1 MTNSDKRKVFFLLIT
16 ALAITVRAIYL
27 HDIIDTVE
35 FKVPLLDAAWYDTHA
50 LEVLKGDLLA
60 SQSTFRVPL
69 YIYFLAGCYKI
80 FGHQYLPPVLFQ
92 VILGSLVCG
101 IIFLIGDRVFG
112 FWAGLVAGLGM
123 ALHRVAVFSDLQ
135 LLPTTIFI
143 FGIVVATYLV
153 IRGLETDKARSWIL
167 AGVCIGISFLTRPDV
182 VFFTIAIC
190 LIPLFKF
197 GARRG
202 FRRISSVLSPVVVAM
217 LLLGVRN
224 LIVTGE
230 FHLFSSQGSL
240 NLYIGNAA
248 FADGKTPVHPPTHA
262 KFNLTMD
269 RRDDSMLAAAKQH
282 AMEDLGRPIT
292 DSELSRY
299 LLRRTI
305 EDIRQNPA
313 RWVILMLKKV
323 YYFLNNYERSDLKPM
338 WRISRNLS
346 WTMKNLLLPFT
357 SAIVPASL
365 GFLLVLVRKDGR
377 GLVILAGFVAFA
389 LGTILF
395 FVSWRYRLPAVIYI
409 WILAGYGLVEVLRA
423 LNARRFIFVIS
434 SGLLMGAVGFVSASS
449 YLGVRDEAFSAN
461 YLVNEAVVH
470 STYGLDD
477 EAVSILK
484 EAIDLNPA
492 SERTHFVL
500 GHQYAKM
507 GKIDEARREMGI
519 ATMLFPGYLPAAH
532 TTLGVAL
539 FKAGDYAKAADE
551 FREALKFASTD
562 VSIKTKLVVSLMH
575 LGEIEEAERM
585 IAEIEDA
592 SLVDPNSMLT
602 IAKGWVNI
610 GEPERAET
618 ILRNLIQEDPTNVDA
633 RIVMATAL
641 ETQGRYEEAVLLLRE
656 ASRLDPFRQDIQD
669 LLTSLE
675 SKSKLLR

>member
-1 MTNSDKRKVFFLLIT
+1 MTNSSKRKLLFLLIT
-16 ALAITVRAIYL
+16 AVAIAVRAIYL

-60 SQSTFRVPL
+60 SQSAFRVPL
-69 YIYFLAGCYKI
+69 YIYFLAGCYKT
-80 FGHQYLPPVLFQ
+80 FGHQYLPPVLVQ

-101 IIFLIGDRVFG
+101 IVFLVGDRVFG
-112 FWAGLVAGLGM
+112 FWAGVVAGLGV

-182 VFFTIAIC
+182 VFFTIGIC
-190 LIPLFKF
+190 LILLFKF
-197 GARRG
+197 GVRRG
-202 FRRISSVLSPVVVAM
+202 FRRIIFVLSPLVVAM
-217 LLLGVRN
+217 LLLSLRN
-224 LIVTGE
+224 QIVTGE
-230 FHLFSSQGSL
+230 FYLFSSQGSL
-240 NLYIGNAA
+240 NLYVGNAI
-248 FADGKTPVHPPTHA
+248 FADGKTPLHPPTYA
-262 KFNLTMD
+262 KFDLTMD
-269 RRDDSMLAAAKQH
+269 HREDSMLAAAKQH
-282 AMEDLGRPIT
+282 AMEDLGRPLT

-305 EDIRQNPA
+305 EDIRQNPK

-323 YYFLNNYERSDLKPM
+323 YYFLNSYERSDMKPM

-357 SAIVPASL
+357 SAMVPASL
-365 GFLLVLVRKDGR
+365 GFALVLVRKHGM
-377 GLVILAGFVAFA
+377 GLVIWAGFVAFA
-389 LGTILF
+389 LNTILF

-409 WILAGYGLVEVLRA
+409 WMLAGYGLVELLRA
-423 LNARRFIFVIS
+423 LRARKFIFVIS

-449 YLGVRDEAFSAN
+449 YLGVRDEVYSED
-461 YLVNEAVVH
+461 YLVNEAIIH
-470 STYGLDD
+470 SSYGLHD

-484 EAIDLNPA
+484 EAIALNPA
-492 SERTHFVL
+492 GERTHFAL

-507 GKIDEARREMGI
+507 GKIDEAKREMGI

-532 TTLGVAL
+532 TTLGVAFL
-539 FKAGDYAKAADE
+539 NVGDCAKAADE
-551 FREALKFASTD
+551 FREALKFAPTD
-562 VSIKTKLVVSLMH
+562 VSIKTNLVVSLMR

-585 IAEIEDA
+585 IAEIEKA
-592 SLVDPNSMLT
+592 SNDFNSMLT
-602 IAKGWVNI
+602 IAKGWVSI
-610 GEPERAET
+610 GRPERAET
-618 ILRNLIQEDPTNVDA
+618 ILRNLIQEDPTNVEA

-641 ETQGRYEEAVLLLRE
+641 EMQERSEEAVLLLRE
-656 ASRLDPFRQDIQD
+656 ARRLDPFRQDIQD
-669 LLTSLE
+669 WLTSLE